1 MKKRLYYALAATLVF
16 FSLGMLLDFGTDTD
30 DYLSSYAGR
39 INDYLHERETALE
52 NLLRDSQLTTQ
63 ELEQLQFKDQQ
74 KKLQHLNG
82 LLDQPFNLTLYDQ
95 EKLQVWLNNMAIP
108 DSDMVRELLAQG
120 EVTRFVQLR
129 NGYYEIIKR
138 SLADGRMAIGFIPI
152 KAEYAIT
159 SKNLQNRFF
168 TEGAPIPEQVFVS
181 KMKTPF
187 PIVNKYNKTLAWIDA
202 TPPIQ
207 DRQHLVWIFV
217 CYLLGFIAL
226 AVIIN
231 ELSLNLARRY
241 KPWVG
246 AAFMLASVIGLRWF
260 TVEIG
265 FAEHFASFDT
275 FKRVFEAESLRSMDS
290 LGEMLINILLLV
302 WMMVF
307 FNREFQIKQYTP
319 PYKSLGLALCVLHF
333 LAINL
338 GMVMVT
344 KIFRIIIVE
353 SNIVFDF
360 ENVFALDTQSI
371 LAIVGIIFL
380 LLSLFLFSHRMM
392 LAIHNMGLPTRHR
405 ITALFLSLLLA
416 WPVFAMGEMGI
427 PWIFFFFAAM
437 PYLFMFDFFTQTRY
451 MSVGWLVMWLMYFS
465 FATMVLLYKFN
476 LDKDINY
483 RQEMAQ
489 ALTNFEDSEAEQFLK
504 TLSEK
509 LLENV
514 DSNEWND
521 LASYYSDKTIPKEL
535 ARELIVKR
543 ISESKYLLHNYDV
556 SINGYFYKDA
566 KPAFTE
572 QRRTMGYME
581 GLFRS
586 AEVKS
591 KDLVFLD
598 AAENEP
604 GYLLRVLLPTQH
616 PLLLFLKF
624 QRSFSE
630 PSKVYTELL
639 LDKQYKNLQKLHR
652 YDYGIYRSD
661 TLIEEYGKPYPKT
674 INIPKANVGTFTL
687 LQNNSNRSELK
698 YQSASNLSIIIGR
711 DIGGISKPFS
721 LFSYVFVLLTLAVL
735 IFSGINY
742 YLDALPGPLNFLRN
756 TRPSL
761 RKQFQMWI
769 IGMILMA
776 FLGIGYVT
784 VYHFQNSSEQYLRG
798 RLERKVASALANV
811 SYELKS
817 LHRKGNDNTT
827 TWQNTESRSLSSL
840 VPLLSDVHQ
849 LDVNIYGRNGFL
861 ITSSEEDI
869 FRKGL
874 VEPIMGFYAYQE
886 LEHLKL
892 EKSSQIERI
901 GDIRYQAA
909 YVPVNDLNGN
919 AIAYMGIPYYAIK
932 RELASD
938 VTAFM
943 SALLNVY
950 VFMLLITG
958 GLAIFIANNVTK
970 ALSEL
975 SAGIQRLRL
984 GYNEPIEW
992 KRNDEIGDLVQAY
1005 NSALKKIEESS
1016 RLLAQSEREGA
1027 WREMAKQVAHE
1038 IKNPLTPM
1046 KLSIQYLQHA
1056 KTNGVQDINELIQR
1070 VSETLVEQIEA
1081 LSKIATEFSSFAKMP
1096 KAENSLFSL
1105 NELARSVHTLFANER
1120 LDMQISL
1127 YLPDKEFVVYA
1138 DRNQLT
1144 RVLNNLFKNA
1154 IQAIPDERPGVIEVS
1169 LRQDKNVVVLEVSDN
1184 GSGIPED
1191 IREKVFVP
1199 NFSTKSSGTGLGLA
1213 ICKNIVE
1220 TAGGQI
1226 HFQTET
1232 GIGTTFFVELPI
1244 AEVREVKL

>member
-1 MKKRLYYALAATLVF
+1 MKQRLYYAIAATLVF
-16 FSLGMLLDFGTDTD
+16 FSLGMLLDFGTDTED
-30 DYLSSYAGR
+30 FLQSYAGR
-39 INDYLHERETALE
+39 INEYLHQRETELE
-52 NLLRDSQLTTQ
+52 KLLRDEQLTNPR
-63 ELEQLQFKDQQ
+63 LEQLEFKDQQ
-74 KKLQHLNG
+74 RQLRHINE
-82 LLDQPFNLTLYDQ
+82 LLDQPFNLAIYDQ
-95 EKLQVWLNNMAIP
+95 DELQIWLNNMAIP
-108 DSDMVRELLAQG
+108 DSNMVRELLRQG

-138 SLADGRMAIGFIPI
+138 NLPDGRMAVGFIPI
-152 KAEYAIT
+152 RSEYAIS

-168 TEGAPIPEQVFVS
+168 TEGPPIPEQVFVS
-181 KMKTPF
+181 RMKTQF

-202 TPPIQ
+202 IPPIH
-207 DRQHLVWIFV
+207 DRQHLVWVFV

-246 AAFMLASVIGLRWF
+246 AAFMLATVIGLRWF

-265 FAEHFASFDT
+265 FAEHFESFDT

-290 LGEMLINILLLV
+290 LGEMLINILLLL

-307 FNREFQIKQYTP
+307 FNREFQIKQYSP
-319 PYKSLGLALCVLHF
+319 PYKGLGLALCVLHF

-360 ENVFALDTQSI
+360 ENVFALDVQSI

-392 LAIHNMGLPTRHR
+392 LAIHNMGLPSRFR
-405 ITALFLSLLLA
+405 IAAMVISLLLA
-416 WPVFAMGEMGI
+416 WPVFEMGDLGI
-427 PWIFFFFAAM
+427 PWYFFFLAAAS
-437 PYLFMFDFFTQTRY
+437 YLFMFDMFTRNVY
-451 MSVGWLVMWLMYFS
+451 MGVGWLVLWLMYFS
-465 FATMVLLYKFN
+465 SATMLLLYKFN
-476 LDKDINY
+476 LEKDITY
-483 RQEMAQ
+483 RQEMAR
-489 ALTNFEDSEAEQFLK
+489 ALTDFEDPDAEEELAALTAKLQDSIEARA
-504 TLSEK
+504 
-509 LLENV
+509 
-514 DSNEWND
+514 WNG
-521 LASYYSDKTIPKEL
+521 LTGAYGGTTVPKEL
-535 ARELIVKR
+535 AREIILKK
-543 ISESKYLLHNYDV
+543 ISESKYLLHNYTVAV
-556 SINGYFYKDA
+556 SGFYYTDGST
-566 KPAFTE
+566 AFTE
-572 QRRTMGYME
+572 QQQTMGQME
-581 GLFRS
+581 QLFRE
-586 AEVKS
+586 AAAKS
-591 KDLVFLD
+591 PQLGFLD
-598 AAENEP
+598 AREHEP
-604 GYLLRVLLPTQH
+604 GYLLRVLLPADK
-616 PLLLFLKF
+616 PLLLFLRFK
-624 QRSFSE
+624 RSFSE

-639 LDKQYKNLQKLHR
+639 LDKQYKNLKKLQR
-652 YDYGIYRSD
+652 YDYGIYRRD
-661 TLIEEYGKPYPKT
+661 TLIEEFGKPFPKT
-674 INIPKANVGTFTL
+674 INVTKPVAGAFAL
-687 LQNNSNRSELK
+687 LQNNMKRSELI
-698 YQSASNLSIIIGR
+698 YQSTDNLSIIIGR
-711 DIGGISKPFS
+711 DIGGISKAFS
-721 LFSYVFVLLTLAVL
+721 LFSYVFVLLTVGILL
-735 IFSGINY
+735 FSGINY

-798 RLERKVASALANV
+798 RLERKVSSALANV

-817 LHRKGNDNTT
+817 LHRKGAQGN
-827 TWQNTESRSLSSL
+827 ERRSLSSL

-849 LDVNIYGRNGFL
+849 LDVNIYGRDGYL

-886 LEHLKL
+886 LERLKL

-901 GDIRYQAA
+901 GEIRYQAA

-1005 NSALKKIEESS
+1005 NNALKKIEESS

-1027 WREMAKQVAHE
+1027 WRGMAKQVAHE

-1046 KLSIQYLQHA
+1046 QLSIQYLQRA
-1056 KTNGVQDINELIQR
+1056 KANGVQDLEGLIQR
-1070 VSETLVEQIEA
+1070 VSETLLEQIEA
-1081 LSKIATEFSSFAKMP
+1081 LSRIATDFSSFAKMP
-1096 KAENSLFSL
+1096 KARNSLFSL

-1127 YLPDKEFVVYA
+1127 YLPDKEFIVYA
-1138 DRNQLT
+1138 DRNHLT

-1154 IQAIPDERPGVIEVS
+1154 IQAIPDGRPGVIEVS
-1169 LRQDKNVVVLEVSDN
+1169 LRQNKNMVVLEVSDN

-1213 ICKNIVE
+1213 ICKNIIE
-1220 TAGGQI
+1220 TAGGNI
-1226 HFQTET
+1226 YFTTEN
-1232 GIGTTFFVELPI
+1232 GIGTTFYVELPI

>member
-1 MKKRLYYALAATLVF
+1 MKKRLYYAIAATLVF
-16 FSLGMLLDFGTDTD
+16 FSLGMLLDFGTDTE
-30 DYLSSYAGR
+30 DYLQSYVER
-39 INDYLHERETALE
+39 INDYLHKRESELE
-52 NLLRDSQLTTQ
+52 KLLRDEQLTNPH
-63 ELEQLQFKDQQ
+63 LEHLQFKEQQ
-74 KKLQHLNG
+74 RQLQHLSE
-82 LLDQPFNLTLYDQ
+82 LLDQPFNLTIYDQ
-95 EKLQVWLNNMAIP
+95 EKLQIWLNNMAIP
-108 DSDMVRELLAQG
+108 DSNMVRELLKQG

-138 SLADGRMAIGFIPI
+138 NLPDGRMAVGFIPI
-152 KAEYAIT
+152 KAEYAIS

-168 TEGAPIPEQVFVS
+168 AEGAPIPEQVFVS
-181 KMKTPF
+181 RMKTKF

-207 DRQHLVWIFV
+207 DRQHLVWVFI

-231 ELSLNLARRY
+231 ELSLKLARRY
-241 KPWVG
+241 QPWVG
-246 AAFMLASVIGLRWF
+246 AAFMLATVIGLRWF

-265 FAEHFASFDT
+265 FAEHFESFDT

-290 LGEMLINILLLV
+290 LGEMLINILLLL

-307 FNREFQIKQYTP
+307 FNREFQIKQYSP

-360 ENVFALDTQSI
+360 ENVFALDIQSI

-392 LAIHNMGLPTRHR
+392 LAIHNMGLPSKYRYAAMA
-405 ITALFLSLLLA
+405 ISLLLA
-416 WPVFAMGEMGI
+416 WPVFEMGQLGI
-427 PWIFFFFAAM
+427 AWYFFFLAAAF
-437 PYLFMFDFFTQTRY
+437 YLFMFDMFTRNVY
-451 MSVGWLVMWLMYFS
+451 MGVGWLVLWLMYFS
-465 FATMVLLYKFN
+465 SATMLLLYKFN
-476 LDKDINY
+476 LEKDITY
-483 RQEMAQ
+483 RQEMAR
-489 ALTNFEDSEAEQFLK
+489 ALTDFEDPDAEQYLAL
-504 TLSEK
+504 LSEK
-509 LLENV
+509 LQ
-514 DSNEWND
+514 DSIEARAWNS
-521 LASYYSDKTIPKEL
+521 LIEAYAGATVPKEL
-535 ARELIVKR
+535 AREIVLKK
-543 ISESKYLLHNYDV
+543 ISESKYLLHNYTV
-556 SINGYFYKDA
+556 SVSGFFYNDGTT
-566 KPAFTE
+566 AFTE
-572 QRRTMGYME
+572 QMQTMGQME
-581 GLFRS
+581 QLFRE
-586 AEVKS
+586 AAAKS
-591 KDLVFLD
+591 PQLAFLD
-598 AAENEP
+598 AREHEP
-604 GYLLRVLLPTQH
+604 GYLLRVMLPTEK
-616 PLLLFLKF
+616 PLLLFLRFK
-624 QRSFSE
+624 RSFSE

-639 LDKQYKNLQKLHR
+639 LDKQYKNLEKLQR
-652 YDYGIYRSD
+652 YDYGIFRSD
-661 TLIEEYGKPYPKT
+661 TLIEEFGKPYPKT
-674 INIPKANVGTFTL
+674 INLKKPGPDAFAM
-687 LQNNSNRSELK
+687 LQNNMKRSELI
-698 YQSASNLSIIIGR
+698 YQSPDNISIIIGR
-711 DIGGISKPFS
+711 DIGGISKAFS
-721 LFSYVFVLLTLAVL
+721 LFSYVFVLLTVGIVL
-735 IFSGINY
+735 FSGINY

-784 VYHFQNSSEQYLRG
+784 VYHFQNSSEQYLQG
-798 RLERKVASALANV
+798 RLERKVSSALANV

-817 LHRKGNDNTT
+817 LHRKGNAASSWQDNE
-827 TWQNTESRSLSSL
+827 QRSLSSL

-849 LDVNIYGRNGFL
+849 LDVNIYGRNGYL

-886 LEHLKL
+886 LERLKL

-901 GDIRYQAA
+901 GEIRYQAA

-919 AIAYMGIPYYAIK
+919 AIAFMGIPYYAIK

-1005 NSALKKIEESS
+1005 NNALKKIEESS

-1056 KTNGVQDINELIQR
+1056 KANGVQNLEELIQR

-1081 LSKIATEFSSFAKMP
+1081 LARIATEFSSFAKMP

-1127 YLPDKEFVVYA
+1127 YLPDKDFIVYA
-1138 DRNQLT
+1138 DRNHLT

-1154 IQAIPDERPGVIEVS
+1154 IQAIPDGRPGVIEVS
-1169 LRQDKNVVVLEVSDN
+1169 LRQDKNMVVVEVSDN

-1220 TAGGQI
+1220 TAGGNI
-1226 HFQTET
+1226 YFTTET